1 MHFQDVMDTIVRVFE
16 ALGVAILV
24 VGTAIAFVR
33 YLLQLRIGTDH
44 LIAFSDLRAQLGRSI
59 LLGLEVLV
67 AADIVRTIVEVPS
80 LASAVS
86 LGIIVLVRIAL
97 SFAIDVEVD
106 GVAPWRK
113 ATAREQNE
121 RGATMKR

>member
-1 MHFQDVMDTIVRVFE
+1 MHYHDVMDTIVRAFE
-16 ALGVAILV
+16 VLGVAILV

-33 YLLQLRIGTDH
+33 YLVQLRGGTGR
-44 LIAFSDLRAQLGRSI
+44 LAAFSALRAQLGRSI

-67 AADIVRTIVEVPS
+67 AADIVRTIVEVPT
-80 LASAVS
+80 LQSAVS

-113 ATAREQNE
+113 GPPHPADPT
-121 RGATMKR
+121 

>member
-1 MHFQDVMDTIVRVFE
+1 MHFEDVMNTIVRAFE

-24 VGTAIAFVR
+24 VGTVIAFVR
-33 YLLQLRIGTDH
+33 YLVQVRYGTDRTA
-44 LIAFSDLRAQLGRSI
+44 AFGMLRGQLGRSI

-80 LASAVS
+80 LQSAIS

-97 SFAIDVEVD
+97 SFAIDVEID
-106 GVAPWRK
+106 GVAPWK
-113 ATAREQNE
+113 KGPPSDPEPT
-121 RGATMKR
+121 

>member
-1 MHFQDVMDTIVRVFE
+1 MNTVVRAFE

-24 VGTAIAFVR
+24 VGTVVAFARYVIELRYGTDRPAAFVA
-33 YLLQLRIGTDH
+33 LRG
-44 LIAFSDLRAQLGRSI
+44 QLGRSI

-80 LASAVS
+80 LQSAIS

-97 SFAIDVEVD
+97 SFAIDIEID
-106 GVAPWRK
+106 GVVPWRK
-113 ATAREQNE
+113 GPSGEPEHHQQ
-121 RGATMKR
+121 G

>member
-1 MHFQDVMDTIVRVFE
+1 MHFQDVMGAIVRVFE

-24 VGTAIAFVR
+24 VGTVIAFVH
-33 YLLQLRIGTDH
+33 YLLALRIGTER
-44 LIAFSDLRAQLGRSI
+44 LAAFADLRAQLGRSI

-113 ATAREQNE
+113 RAAEGPGR
-121 RGATMKR
+121 

>member
-1 MHFQDVMDTIVRVFE
+1 MHFNDVMDTIVRVFE
-16 ALGVAILV
+16 ALGVAVLV
-24 VGTAIAFVR
+24 VGTAIAFAQ
-33 YLLQLRIGTDH
+33 YLLQLRAGTDR
-44 LIAFSDLRAQLGRSI
+44 LAAFRDIRAQLGRSI

-67 AADIVRTIVEVPS
+67 AADIVRTIIEVPS
-80 LASAVS
+80 VQSAVS

-113 ATAREQNE
+113 GPGGDATSD
-121 RGATMKR
+121 

>member
-1 MHFQDVMDTIVRVFE
+1 VHFQDVMNTIVRAFE

-24 VGTAIAFVR
+24 VGTVIAFARYPLQVR
-33 YLLQLRIGTDH
+33 YGTDRAA
-44 LIAFSDLRAQLGRSI
+44 AFGALRGQLGRSI

-80 LASAVS
+80 LQSAIS
-86 LGIIVLVRIAL
+86 LGIVVLVRIAL
-97 SFAIDVEVD
+97 SFAIDVEID

-113 ATAREQNE
+113 GPPVEPDQHQP
-121 RGATMKR
+121 G

>member
-1 MHFQDVMDTIVRVFE
+1 MDFQDVMGAIVRAFE

-24 VGTAIAFVR
+24 VGTTIAFAR
-33 YLLQLRIGTDH
+33 YLFQLRIGTDP
-44 LIAFSDLRAQLGRSI
+44 LAAFGNVRAQLGRSI

-80 LASAVS
+80 LQSALS

-113 ATAREQNE
+113 GPSGSTDPR
-121 RGATMKR
+121 

>member
-24 VGTAIAFVR
+24 VGTVIAFSR
-33 YLLQLRIGTDH
+33 YLLGWRSTDR
-44 LIAFSDLRAQLGRSI
+44 LVAFADLRAQLGRTI

-67 AADIVRTIVEVPS
+67 AADIVRTIIEVPS
-80 LASAVS
+80 LQSAVS

-113 ATAREQNE
+113 ATARGPDRPKQ
-121 RGATMKR
+121 G

>member
-1 MHFQDVMDTIVRVFE
+1 VHFQDVMNTIVRAFE

-24 VGTAIAFVR
+24 AGTVIAFAH
-33 YLLQLRIGTDH
+33 H
-44 LIAFSDLRAQLGRSI
+44 LIQVRHETDRSAAFGALRGQLGRSI

-80 LASAVS
+80 LQSAIS

-97 SFAIDVEVD
+97 SFAIDVEID
-106 GVAPWRK
+106 GVAPWKKGPSSSPDQHPQR
-113 ATAREQNE
+113 
-121 RGATMKR
+121 

>member
-1 MHFQDVMDTIVRVFE
+1 MHFQDVMNTIVRAFE

-24 VGTAIAFVR
+24 VGTVIAFTR
-33 YLLQLRIGTDH
+33 YLVQVRHVPDRTGAFGALRG
-44 LIAFSDLRAQLGRSI
+44 QLGRSI

-80 LASAVS
+80 LQSAIS

-97 SFAIDVEVD
+97 SFAIDVEID

-113 ATAREQNE
+113 GPPVEPDQHPQ
-121 RGATMKR
+121 G